1 MDYCDL
7 QPETNLSFKEDDE
20 KLNQNQ
26 KYNFH
31 LISLTKIEYE
41 ISLELR
47 KKSLFIIYKCYFS
60 RKK

>member
-47 KKSLFIIYKCYFS
+47 KK
-60 RKK
+60 